1 MLNEILLYLKI
12 NYRLKIIRN
21 NNILKVLYVT
31 NKEKLMKYF
40 ILISRIDRN
49 YKYIKKLV
57 DNKIFNNF
65 IIAVIL
71 IQAPALTLNFFIV

>member
-1 MLNEILLYLKI
+1 M
-12 NYRLKIIRN
+12 KIIRN
-21 NNILKVLYVT
+21 NDILKVLYVT

-71 IQAPALTLNFFIV
+71 IHAAALTLNFFIV

>member
-1 MLNEILLYLKI
+1 
-12 NYRLKIIRN
+12 LKIIRN

-71 IQAPALTLNFFIV
+71 IHAAALNLNFFIV

>member
-1 MLNEILLYLKI
+1 
-12 NYRLKIIRN
+12 
-21 NNILKVLYVT
+21 
-31 NKEKLMKYF
+31 MKYF

-49 YKYIKKLV
+49 FKYIKKLV

-71 IQAPALTLNFFIV
+71 IHAAALTLNFFIV